1 MRKRDVGHRNN
12 VYDFFGE
19 QTHSND
25 RILIDEKIV
34 LYVFKLHQF
43 YFPLRSEMDEEID
56 DYEISMLMRQMFN
69 RDEINNNERMENQLG
84 ENSGNEA
91 DDEDGEFVVSL
102 NNQVNY

>member
-1 MRKRDVGHRNN
+1 
-12 VYDFFGE
+12 
-19 QTHSND
+19 
-25 RILIDEKIV
+25 
-34 LYVFKLHQF
+34 
-43 YFPLRSEMDEEID
+43 MDEEID

-69 RDEINNNERMENQLG
+69 RDEVNNNERVEHQLE